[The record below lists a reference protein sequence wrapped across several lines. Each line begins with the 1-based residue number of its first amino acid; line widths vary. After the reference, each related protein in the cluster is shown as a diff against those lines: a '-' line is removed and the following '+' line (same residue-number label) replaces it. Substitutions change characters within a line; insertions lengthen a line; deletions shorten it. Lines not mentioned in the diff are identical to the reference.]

1 MSDDNT
7 YKKAYVTVRL
17 EYKLN
22 TGTEVFTTT
31 MFNRSVNTNTK
42 ETIAKA
48 KTKMFTVEQDEIEG
62 FMSQPEKL
70 FSIVFSQAGNF
81 VRDVCTNSSYE
92 ACRRVR
98 RWGKRRKRCRRVP
111 TTNCVKR
118 SDVRNIQII
127 SLKMNDYDFKQ
138 HLHRTITTCDPA
150 SGNVNKNKYVRDAS
164 YYISE
169 NGTYIL
175 DPEGMNII
183 KNFLQTEWIEKAKYD
198 TSQAN
203 LAVATAGFNK
213 CETDYGSLQTTYADL
228 LARFN
233 RLTNQYNSLKSKN
246 EELTTTVENTEQQVE
261 TASDNA
267 VTLEQQIKNLENN
280 IEKEKQANMFHT
292 QKYLNE
298 AGQHFQNVEKE
309 NKNLE
314 KENLDRGQ
322 TNTTFKQKVF
332 YNKQMKESVMN
343 YNYYAFILY
352 FIVLLVYIIIFIRVE
367 TKNDTLF
374 LDGYFKFTFFLLLV
388 LYPFLIY
395 RLEKYILNFVNF
407 IYAMFS
413 SKTYNEID

>member
-1 MSDDNT
+1 
-7 YKKAYVTVRL
+7 
-17 EYKLN
+17 
-22 TGTEVFTTT
+22 
-31 MFNRSVNTNTK
+31 
-42 ETIAKA
+42 
-48 KTKMFTVEQDEIEG
+48 
-62 FMSQPEKL
+62 
-70 FSIVFSQAGNF
+70 
-81 VRDVCTNSSYE
+81 
-92 ACRRVR
+92 
-98 RWGKRRKRCRRVP
+98 
-111 TTNCVKR
+111 
-118 SDVRNIQII
+118 
-127 SLKMNDYDFKQ
+127 MNDYDFKQ

-150 SGNVNKNKYVRDAS
+150 SGNVNKNKYIRDAS

-183 KNFLQTEWIEKAKYD
+183 KNFLQTEWIEKHKYD

-213 CETDYGSLQTTYADL
+213 CETDYGSLRTTYADL

-233 RLTNQYNSLKSKN
+233 RLTNQYNNLKDEN
-246 EELTTTVENTEQQVE
+246 NDLTTTVQNNT
-261 TASDNA
+261 T
-267 VTLEQQIKNLENN
+267 
-280 IEKEKQANMFHT
+280 
-292 QKYLNE
+292 
-298 AGQHFQNVEKE
+298 QNVEKE

-352 FIVLLVYIIIFIRVE
+352 FILLLVYIIIFIRVE

-395 RLEKYILNFVNF
+395 RLEKYILSFVNF

-413 SKTYNEID
+413 SKTYNQVD